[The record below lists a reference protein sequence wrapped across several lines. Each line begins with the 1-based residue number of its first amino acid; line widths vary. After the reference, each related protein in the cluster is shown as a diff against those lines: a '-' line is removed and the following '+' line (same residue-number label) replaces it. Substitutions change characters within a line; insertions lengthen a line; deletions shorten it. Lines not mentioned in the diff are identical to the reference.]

1 MDRRALLV
9 PVIAALAVAVYFAA
23 RSPGSGP
30 GRAGESRV
38 TGGCS
43 RSAGPEGDLAGKGGA
58 RVPGKTV
65 RDQTL
70 RDATRERL
78 RERLGERFPAARPA
92 RATPR
97 AARSS
102 APATAPAA
110 AAPPEGAEGG
120 PRIEK
125 KYIQERVRED
135 FFPLAKQ
142 CYEDALKRTPGIAG
156 KIALH
161 FTIVGDEKIGGIVE
175 DASVGEE
182 STLHDEE
189 FETCMSE
196 SMMTMTF
203 PPPRGGGTVTVM
215 YPIDFSPGDED
226 EGDAGA
232 SKQGSDAGAPG
243 QGHDAGGGR

>member
-9 PVIAALAVAVYFAA
+9 PVIAALAGAVYLSVG
-23 RSPGSGP
+23 SPGC
-30 GRAGESRV
+30 GRRGQAGESRI

-43 RSAGPEGDLAGKGGA
+43 RSTGPGA
-58 RVPGKTV
+58 DPSGRGAARTPEKTV
-65 RDQTL
+65 RDVEL
-70 RDATRERL
+70 RNATRERL
-78 RERLGERFPAARPA
+78 REQMGARYPTPKPA
-92 RATPR
+92 RAAPR
-97 AARSS
+97 AAHTGGPAG
-102 APATAPAA
+102 AP
-110 AAPPEGAEGG
+110 AAPPEGAGTG
-120 PRIEK
+120 PRIEA

-142 CYEDALKRTPGIAG
+142 CYEHALERRPGIAG

-203 PPPRGGGTVTVM
+203 PPPKGGGTVAVT
-215 YPIDFSPGDED
+215 YPIDFSPGDD

-232 SKQGSDAGAPG
+232 PK